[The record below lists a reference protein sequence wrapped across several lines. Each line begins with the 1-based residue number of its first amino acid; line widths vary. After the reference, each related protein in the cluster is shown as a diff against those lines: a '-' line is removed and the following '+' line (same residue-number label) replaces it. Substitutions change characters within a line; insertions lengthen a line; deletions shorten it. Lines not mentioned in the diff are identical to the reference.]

1 MFFSIGKIFWLL
13 VIIWGVWTAFRI
25 IEKRQKKA
33 AAKAAD
39 TANASENAAE
49 NGTENGKENGKE
61 NTGAGSVDMVECPTC
76 NSWVDPAGCH
86 HPQCGLK

>member
-13 VIIWGVWTAFRI
+13 VIIWGVWTAFRL

-39 TANASENAAE
+39 TANTAQNRSENAAE
-49 NGTENGKENGKE
+49 NAAGDEK
-61 NTGAGSVDMVECPTC
+61 NTSAGSVDMVECPTC
-76 NSWVDPAGCH
+76 KSWVDPAGCH

>member
-13 VIIWGVWTAFRI
+13 VIIWGVWTGFRI

-49 NGTENGKENGKE
+49 NGKE
-61 NTGAGSVDMVECPTC
+61 NTGARSVDMVECPTC

>member
-33 AAKAAD
+33 AAKAET
-39 TANASENAAE
+39 TANAQDSATQDEKNS
-49 NGTENGKENGKE
+49 
-61 NTGAGSVDMVECPTC
+61 GAGSVDMVECPTC
-76 NSWVDPAGCH
+76 KSWVDPTGCH